1 MHPILEIAF
10 GVALGMTIFLVI
22 VWILGMCV
30 YICCNKNDCI
40 ASCNKSKRFKGNK
53 DQKVYTPENDEVK
66 ETTDEVKETTDEVSL
81 KQQE

>member
-53 DQKVYTPENDEVK
+53 EQKVYTPDEVK

-81 KQQE
+81 KQEE